1 MGIKG
6 FRAWFE
12 SQFPDAMLDIPK
24 VGGQTGKGGNVKD
37 SGASGIQGANT
48 KKGKKGGADKTV
60 TTEEF
65 DHVLVDMNQLLH
77 IVVRKSR
84 SDGHGLILLMKEL
97 DDVLATAVPKQS
109 LVLAMD
115 GPPSAAKV
123 ATQRKR
129 RLAVITKSDWKL
141 KHMSKFRRMSAKQ
154 LALKKRRAA
163 SELRTLCL
171 TPGTDF
177 MKLAEQAVLYWAW
190 QRLSSQNNV
199 LSQNNVKLFVS
210 PSTVAGE
217 GEVKLLEW
225 IYSKQRRGESIAI
238 LGGDSDLVLEGLVI
252 PPALTHNVFVLLPDG
267 NRRYLC
273 VSLWETT
280 RTLDKFFGQEHNL
293 LGDQPENLMRVRTD
307 LVVLLI
313 LNGNDYLPKLRGS
326 SGFNKLFHSFLRV
339 HREWNDAGKGD
350 QAYLVDPDTL
360 EFNIPFCL
368 AYFRHL
374 AALAPANIWAKN
386 KVGTVQETDRT
397 SALQQLRTMVDS
409 GFVPKP
415 LDFTVVRDDGE
426 EDDGSVDNDDDDEE
440 DEEALVD
447 GVNDEADTALDD
459 DEDDDTDAED
469 EEGMLVRLSLGE
481 PGSEDFFTYEI
492 WQPEGASLKKSRQ
505 KLSAMALEDLM
516 GLDADDIDDD
526 DEDLIPGLTNTGY
539 DWEIHHSVPGKTD
552 AYLYGLLWNLQ
563 TYQDGVCA
571 DYAYNYGKRL
581 SPTAGQIV
589 EFLEAAQKENRI
601 VGVRELA
608 ERPFSPPIN
617 AGLSCLAALP
627 SKVKELVPE
636 PYCWL
641 SNDTVEGIYGSCMD
655 PDDNVF
661 DMKKFERLCEE
672 QVEELRKLQDVNGDG
687 PNKIGTHDER
697 RIVMGDHYWTVISK
711 VKAPL
716 THPFDPPA
724 PFTERLSKLRPN
736 NRIRISRCM
745 ATKEPLPRTVWTD
758 EKSATNKSSETKKK
772 KGFVS
777 KETRDLSRH
786 SDPGPFIASHDSID
800 QVPYKTAYSKP
811 QGREGSKKGKLKITV
826 KLSEI
831 SIVSPDKEPKKNGKE
846 EQKKKKTPTKVSVAA
861 RMKEFNVQRPPKEPV
876 RTLDGVSPMACLK
889 QLEDIGVVGAL
900 SWEDTKPSTS
910 AYAEFDPKGHESVRL
925 FVGKGTDLE
934 NAALFEDLVYE
945 QDRDINLVPRQAIKH
960 HLASLALRDIA
971 GPKIKWS
978 ELVFKDLREHLSQ
991 KSRTTTVLLGL
1002 DKRIDS
1008 SSGLWSPPPRNLS
1021 D

>member
-6 FRAWFE
+6 FRSWFE
-12 SQFPDAMLDIPK
+12 SQFPDAMMDIPK
-24 VGGQTGKGGNVKD
+24 LGV
-37 SGASGIQGANT
+37 
-48 KKGKKGGADKTV
+48 
-60 TTEEF
+60 TEEF

-77 IVVRKSR
+77 ICIRKSR
-84 SDGHGLILLMKEL
+84 SDGHGLTLLMKEL
-97 DDVLATAVPKQS
+97 DDVVATALPKQS

-129 RLAVITKSDWKL
+129 RLAVISKSDWKL
-141 KHMSKFRRMSAKQ
+141 KHMSKFRNISAKQ
-154 LALKKRRAA
+154 LALKKRRAV
-163 SELRTLCL
+163 SELRTLRL

-177 MKLAEQAVLYWAW
+177 MREAEQAVLYWAW
-190 QRLSSQNNV
+190 QRLSNQSNV
-199 LSQNNVKLFVS
+199 LSKNNVKLFVS

-252 PPALTHNVFVLLPDG
+252 PPALSHNVFVLLPDG

-280 RTLDKFFGQEHNL
+280 RTLQRFVGHKEQYNL
-293 LGDQPENLMRVRTD
+293 LGEQPENLMRVRTD

-339 HREWNDAGKGD
+339 HREWNDAGNSD

-360 EFNIPFCL
+360 EFNIPFCMD
-368 AYFRHL
+368 YFNHL
-374 AALAPANIWAKN
+374 ATLAPANIFWAKN
-386 KVGTVQETDRT
+386 KTGTVRETDRT
-397 SALQQLRTMVDS
+397 SSLQQLRTMVDS

-415 LDFTVVRDDGE
+415 LEFTIVRDNGE
-426 EDDGSVDNDDDDEE
+426 EDDGGVDNDEDEEEEE
-440 DEEALVD
+440 DEVD
-447 GVNDEADTALDD
+447 EQVEVEADATVVNGEIGDGAVDD
-459 DEDDDTDAED
+459 DSDGDTEDSED
-469 EEGMLVRLSLGE
+469 EDRMRVRLSLGE
-481 PGSEDFFTYEI
+481 PGTEDFYTYEI

-516 GLDADDIDDD
+516 DLGSDGDDDDD
-526 DEDLIPGLTNTGY
+526 DEDLIPGLTGTGY
-539 DWEIHHSVPGKTD
+539 DWEIHHAVPGKTD

-571 DYAYNYGKRL
+571 DYAYNYGRRL
-581 SPTAGQIV
+581 APTASQIV
-589 EFLEAAQKENRI
+589 DFLKAAQDNGRI
-601 VGVRELA
+601 VGLRELA
-608 ERPFSPPIN
+608 EKPFSAPIS

-641 SNDTVEGIYGSCMD
+641 SDETVEGIYGSCMD

-672 QVEELRKLQDVNGDG
+672 QVDLLDSIGVNGDG
-687 PNKIGTHDER
+687 QNKDGMTHHER
-697 RIVMGDHYWTVISK
+697 RIMLGDHYWTVISK

-724 PFTERLSKLRPN
+724 PFSDRLSKLRPN
-736 NRIRISRCM
+736 NRIRVSRCM

-758 EKSATNKSSETKKK
+758 EESASASKKTDEESASASKKSSKPKKK
-772 KGFVS
+772 KQGFVD

-786 SDPGPFIASHDSID
+786 SDPGAYIANHDSIE
-800 QVPYKTAYSKP
+800 QVPYKKAYAK
-811 QGREGSKKGKLKITV
+811 QQELKSKKKGMAKTTEQQEVKGPKRGMVKITAKV
-826 KLSEI
+826 SQV
-831 SIVSPDKEPKKNGKE
+831 VSPRKEPKKQE
-846 EQKKKKTPTKVSVAA
+846 KKTTPVKVDIAT
-861 RMKEFNVQRPPKEPV
+861 RMKEFKLDYPPKEPV

-889 QLEDIGVVGAL
+889 QLEDIGIIGMIN
-900 SWEDTKPSTS
+900 WDTTIPSTS
-910 AYAEFDPKGHESVRL
+910 AYAAFDPKNHEYLRL
-925 FVGKGTDLE
+925 FVRKRTDPE
-934 NAALFEDLVYE
+934 NAALYEDLTYE
-945 QDRDINLVPRQAIKH
+945 QDRDINTTPKQAIKH
-960 HLASLALRDIA
+960 HLASLALCDIT
-971 GPKIKWS
+971 GPRIKWS
-978 ELVFKDLREHLSQ
+978 ELAFKDLTEYLSQ
-991 KSRTTTVLLGL
+991 KL
-1002 DKRIDS
+1002 IES
-1008 SSGLWSPPPRNLS
+1008 SIKKSP
-1021 D
+1021 